1 MSLLAVTVRISSGR
15 ERRGLATG
23 LNGVEMAAAQSRW
36 DLDVRV
42 YYSDLPA
49 MAFAGG
55 VAYFRPPVLRI
66 FLYADLPYSAQVD
79 LIEELVKPEE
89 RLAALR
95 ALNAAAVAV

>member
-1 MSLLAVTVRISSGR
+1 
-15 ERRGLATG
+15 
-23 LNGVEMAAAQSRW
+23 
-36 DLDVRV
+36 
-42 YYSDLPA
+42 